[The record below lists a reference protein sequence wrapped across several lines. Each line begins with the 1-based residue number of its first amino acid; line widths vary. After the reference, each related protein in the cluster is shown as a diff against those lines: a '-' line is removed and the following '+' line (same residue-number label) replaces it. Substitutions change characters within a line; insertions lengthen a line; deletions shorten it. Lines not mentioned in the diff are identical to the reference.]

1 MEPDDEP
8 GADASA
14 QLAGTFG
21 VVRQS
26 ASRSAGDPPQS
37 AAALL
42 GLFGG
47 TRGMLDSAVPG
58 ALFAG
63 VYVGTRNLTMPL
75 WIAAGT
81 ALAIFLYRLV
91 RRDTLRNSVGGFIGV
106 AVAAGLAVLTG
117 KPENYFLPALGLN
130 MAYAV
135 AAAVSLAVRWP
146 LIGLALGAVFGEG
159 TEWRRDQA
167 RRRAYTTATALWL
180 AMFALRIAV
189 LLPLWLADLLVPLGI
204 SRIVLGYPL
213 YALVVWLTWLIISRT
228 RPVRAEATARV
239 TQA

>member
-1 MEPDDEP
+1 V
-8 GADASA
+8 ARHAAS
-14 QLAGTFG
+14 QPAGN
-21 VVRQS
+21 
-26 ASRSAGDPPQS
+26 PPQS

-47 TRGMLDSAVPG
+47 ARGMLDSAVPG
-58 ALFAG
+58 AVFVA
-63 VYVGTRNLTMPL
+63 VYVGTRNLTIPL

-81 ALAIFLYRLV
+81 AFAIFLYRLV

-130 MAYAV
+130 VAYAL
-135 AAAVSLAVRWP
+135 AAAISLAVRWP
-146 LIGLALGAVFGEG
+146 LLGLALGAVFGEG
-159 TEWRRDQA
+159 TEWRRDRA
-167 RRRAYTTATALWL
+167 RRRAYTAATALWL

-189 LLPLWLADLLVPLGI
+189 LFPLWLANLLVPLGI
-204 SRIVLGYPL
+204 GRIVLGYPL
-213 YALVVWLTWLIISRT
+213 YALVVWLTWLTISRT
-228 RPVRAEATARV
+228 QPVRAEAAAGV